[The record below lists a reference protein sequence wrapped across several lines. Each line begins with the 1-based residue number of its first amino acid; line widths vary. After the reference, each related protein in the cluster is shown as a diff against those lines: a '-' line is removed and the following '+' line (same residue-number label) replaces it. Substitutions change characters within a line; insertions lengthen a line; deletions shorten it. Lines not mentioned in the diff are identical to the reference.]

1 MRSKYNFVQVYN
13 VWVNGRDINDVDQ
26 HYPID
31 TNVDRVWHSDFKQ
44 AYKDFYSAKNLE
56 GNTDDFG
63 EAYYKDY
70 SVVLYVIDIDVEKFE
85 QEYEMEFDLS
95 SDEVQEAIPYYDDYK
110 FTCVAERIAKFKKI
124 K

>member
-1 MRSKYNFVQVYN
+1 MNK
-13 VWVNGRDINDVDQ
+13 
-26 HYPID
+26 
-31 TNVDRVWHSDFKQ
+31 
-44 AYKDFYSAKNLE
+44 
-56 GNTDDFG
+56 
-63 EAYYKDY
+63 AYYLRNY
-70 SVVLYVIDIDVEKFE
+70 REFGAVTDIDVEKFE

>member
-13 VWVNGRDINDVDQ
+13 VWVNGRSVEDVDQ

-31 TNVDRVWHSDFKQ
+31 NTVERAWHNDFNK
-44 AYKDFYSAKNLE
+44 AVKDFNTAKATESNK
-56 GNTDDFG
+56 NDFG
-63 EAYYKDY
+63 EEYFKDY

-95 SDEVQEAIPYYDDYK
+95 SDEVQEAIPYYDNYE
-110 FTCVAERIAKFKKI
+110 FTCVAERIAIF
-124 K
+124 